1 MPKVVKA
8 ELLDRDL
15 KKHVAAIHIDNRL
28 SLLERKM
35 ANVLLLN
42 AYPDLLTKESHRI
55 RIKDL
60 ADMLGFDSNDR
71 DCLKKA
77 LVNLMSTVLTWNIVD
92 GKGNEALWRA
102 RPMLM
107 AADIER
113 SWCIYAYH
121 KDLREKFFN
130 PEIYSRINISIQKK
144 FTSGYAFA
152 LYENCL
158 RYRKTGSTGWF
169 ALDVLRQ
176 LLGVGD
182 NDYYADF
189 RRLNSKVIKPSVKQV
204 NKTSDIFLEAE
215 TKTEKRRVVAVR
227 FAIKENPQ
235 MSLFA
240 ARPDLAPPAEVANN
254 GGEKKDLDEEDEAVL
269 NRMREF
275 GLYEREVKKFLKD
288 HDPAYINANLD
299 IVADMQ
305 TRGVIKT
312 TLRAAVLDALKTDY
326 RPRKTDYEMKK
337 EIEESKK
344 EADRARRLAEAKRA
358 KQLEK
363 LHRDFEKKRLD
374 ESLNGLTEE
383 DRSRLE
389 GDFIQEIMRG
399 SDPAYTTLRE
409 MFRKKGLSHAAVHG
423 CFLKFARERL
433 LQDATDEE
441 FEGFLRMIDDNDV
454 VLSS

>member
-1 MPKVVKA
+1 MPKLAKV

-42 AYPDLLTKESHRI
+42 AYPNLLTRESHRI

-60 ADMLGFDSNDR
+60 ADLLGFDSNDR

-77 LVNLMSTVLTWNIVD
+77 LVDLMSTVLTWNILD
-92 GKGNEALWRA
+92 EKGNETLWRA

-113 SWCIYAYH
+113 GWCIYAYH

-130 PEIYSRINISIQKK
+130 PEIYSRINLSIQRK

-169 ALDVLRQ
+169 SLDLFRK

-189 RRLNSKVIKPSVKQV
+189 RRLNSKVIKPATKQV
-204 NKTSDIFLEAE
+204 NETSDILLEAE
-215 TKTEKRRVVAVR
+215 TKAEKRRVVAIR

-240 ARPDLAPPAEVANN
+240 ARPDLTPPLAEPDSDVSQE
-254 GGEKKDLDEEDEAVL
+254 EKLRE
-269 NRMREF
+269 RMREF
-275 GLYEREVKKFLKD
+275 GLYDREVRVFLKE
-288 HDPAYINANLD
+288 HDDTYIETNLA
-299 IVADMQ
+299 IVAEMQ
-305 TRGVIKT
+305 AKGTIKT
-312 TLRAAVLDALKTDY
+312 TLRATALDALRTDY
-326 RPRKTDYEMKK
+326 RPSKAPYEIKK
-337 EIEESKK
+337 EIESSNEQ
-344 EADRARRLAEAKRA
+344 ADTARRLAEAEYAKR
-358 KQLEK
+358 LED
-363 LHRDFEKKRLD
+363 LRREFERKRLD
-374 ESLNGLTEE
+374 EALSQLDGDE
-383 DRSRLE
+383 RKRLE
-389 GDFIQEIMRG
+389 EEFVQEINRGTDASYTGLRAIFMRSG
-399 SDPAYTTLRE
+399 LRH
-409 MFRKKGLSHAAVHG
+409 SAVQG
-423 CFLKFARERL
+423 CFRKFARERL
-433 LQDATDEE
+433 LMDATDEE
-441 FEGFLRMIDDNDV
+441 FDDY
-454 VLSS
+454 LSDKGADLNM